1 MDIKHILV
9 ATNLTDRSERAL
21 DKAVGL
27 AQGCTI
33 TLLHVLPAGL
43 PEALRIG
50 LQTEIE
56 TFLNESV
63 CRIQARP
70 GTGEIRT
77 LVLSGDPY
85 STIIVE
91 GIMRSADL
99 LVVGEPAKL
108 RRQDLF
114 LGTTAERVAR
124 FTDRPVLV
132 VKQAGHGGYS
142 RVLVAFDGSEAAVR
156 ALGAALALCPD
167 AEFRITHAWW
177 PQSAA
182 LGLDD
187 VRRQGIVEQNEHIRA
202 QLEHA
207 VRKATT
213 TSTSTKKLTVN
224 LAENNPYVA
233 VRHDSEWAD
242 LLVMGTHSKGRLAM
256 STEIGKLALHML
268 SEAPCDMLLSPP

>member
-9 ATNLTDRSERAL
+9 ATDLTDRSERAL
-21 DKAVGL
+21 SQAVDL
-27 AQGCTI
+27 AQGCSI
-33 TLLHVLPAGL
+33 TLLHVLLAGL
-43 PEALRIG
+43 PDALRMR

-56 TFLNESV
+56 SFLDESAT
-63 CRIQARP
+63 RMRARP
-70 GTGEIRT
+70 GSGDIRT

-91 GIMRSADL
+91 GIMRRADL

-108 RRQDLF
+108 RRQELF

-132 VKQAGHGGYS
+132 VKHGGHGGYS

-156 ALGAALALCPD
+156 ALDAALALSPD

-187 VRRQGIVEQNEHIRA
+187 EKRQGSVKQNENVRA
-202 QLEHA
+202 QVEHA
-207 VRKATT
+207 VKKAATT
-213 TSTSTKKLTVN
+213 SRPSKKLTVH
-224 LAENNPYVA
+224 LIENNPYVA
-233 VRHDSEWAD
+233 MRHDSEWAD
-242 LLVMGTHSKGRLAM
+242 LLVMGTHSKARLAM

>member
-1 MDIKHILV
+1 MDIKHTLV
-9 ATNLTDRSERAL
+9 ATDLTDRSERAL
-21 DKAVGL
+21 SQAVDL
-27 AQGCTI
+27 AQGCSI

-43 PEALRIG
+43 PDALRMR

-56 TFLNESV
+56 SFLDESAT
-63 CRIQARP
+63 RIRARP
-70 GTGEIRT
+70 GSGDIRT

-85 STIIVE
+85 RTIIVE
-91 GIMRSADL
+91 GIMRRADL

-132 VKQAGHGGYS
+132 VKQGGLGGYS

-156 ALGAALALCPD
+156 ALDAALALSPD

-177 PQSAA
+177 PKGAA

-187 VRRQGIVEQNEHIRA
+187 EKRQGSVKQIENVRA
-202 QLEHA
+202 QVEHA
-207 VRKATT
+207 VKKAATT
-213 TSTSTKKLTVN
+213 SRPNKKLTVH
-224 LAENNPYVA
+224 LIENNPYVA
-233 VRHDSEWAD
+233 MRHDSEWAD
-242 LLVMGTHSKGRLAM
+242 LLVMGTHSKARLAM

-268 SEAPCDMLLSPP
+268 SETPCDMLLSPP